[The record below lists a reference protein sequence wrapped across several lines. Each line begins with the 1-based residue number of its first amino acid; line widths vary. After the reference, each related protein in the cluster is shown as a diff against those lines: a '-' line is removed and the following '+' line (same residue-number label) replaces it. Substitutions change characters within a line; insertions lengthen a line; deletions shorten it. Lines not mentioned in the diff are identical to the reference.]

1 MLANIRFEI
10 SISSVLQKSQLFC
23 VYHERKQSGDTSGA
37 RLKMESEA
45 MGAWSPRP
53 LRVILTPEVSAV
65 RVENDLGKKN
75 DRFGDGLAVKGL
87 CTAVWD
93 RDEVYPLSQ

>member
-1 MLANIRFEI
+1 MLAKIRFEI

-23 VYHERKQSGDTSGA
+23 VYHERKQSGETSGA

-45 MGAWSPRP
+45 MGAWSLRP

-65 RVENDLGKKN
+65 RVETDLGKKRQVWR
-75 DRFGDGLAVKGL
+75 RFGSL
-87 CTAVWD
+87 
-93 RDEVYPLSQ
+93 